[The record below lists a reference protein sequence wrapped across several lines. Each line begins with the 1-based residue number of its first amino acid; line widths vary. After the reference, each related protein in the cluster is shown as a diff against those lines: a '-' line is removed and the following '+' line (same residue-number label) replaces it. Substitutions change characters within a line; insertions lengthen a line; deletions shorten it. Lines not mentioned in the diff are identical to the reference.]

1 MWRITADP
9 QYFPASYREIYSFYS
24 QLQLLT
30 LTGNRTNPTS
40 AVALEQEALVA
51 AQAGWHSTTG
61 FMAWVSS
68 SLFSPSLHTIS
79 SLDQAVDL
87 LTELH
92 LCFLL

>member
-9 QYFPASYREIYSFYS
+9 QYFPASYWEIYSFYS

-30 LTGNRTNPTS
+30 LTDHCTNPTS
-40 AVALEQEALVA
+40 IMALEQRCSLWHKLGCTALMV
-51 AQAGWHSTTG
+51 S
-61 FMAWVSS
+61 MSWVRNSF
-68 SLFSPSLHTIS
+68 FSPSLHTRS
-79 SLDQAVDL
+79 SLDQVVDL